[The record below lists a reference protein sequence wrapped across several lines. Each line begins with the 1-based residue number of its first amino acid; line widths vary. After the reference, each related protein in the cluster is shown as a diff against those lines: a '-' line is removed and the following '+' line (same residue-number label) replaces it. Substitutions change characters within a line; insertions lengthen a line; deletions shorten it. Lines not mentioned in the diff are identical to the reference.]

1 MPGRTIFDTLE
12 SEVRTYSRSF
22 PCIVDRA
29 LGVELIDV
37 SGRRYLD
44 FLAGA
49 GSLNYGHN
57 NPVFR
62 RALIDYIERD
72 GIALSLDLHTVAK
85 QRFLET
91 FQEIILKP
99 RGLDYVVQFTGPTG
113 TNAVEA
119 AMKLARKVTGREN
132 VIGFTNAFHGMT
144 LGSLGVTGNSMKRGG
159 AGIGLAGSTSMPYD
173 GYMGDDTDTIELLES
188 MLGDDGSGLEDP
200 AAIIVETIQAEGG
213 INTASFE
220 WLRRLQ
226 EVCRR
231 HEALLIVDDI
241 QVGCGRTGP
250 FFSFEEAGIDPDI
263 ITLSK
268 SLSGYGLPFA
278 ITLMKPE
285 RDVWEPGEHNGTF
298 RGFTPAMAT
307 ATATLNEYWTDDEL
321 TSEVARKALRVEDSL
336 EHLARSH
343 ADLDAAR
350 RGRGLIQGLACR
362 PGVAEK
368 VARVAFENGLLVET
382 SGAASEVVKLLPPLT
397 ISDEA
402 LSDGLELLEDAID
415 VVAEDAAPSL
425 TRAGAAE

>member
-1 MPGRTIFDTLE
+1 VIIQTINRLE
-12 SEVRTYSRSF
+12 SEVRSYVRSWPTVF
-22 PCIVDRA
+22 TTA
-29 LGVELIDV
+29 SGHELRDEDGRSWID
-37 SGRRYLD
+37 
-44 FLAGA
+44 FFAGA
-49 GSLNYGHN
+49 GVLNYGHN
-57 NPVFR
+57 NPKLLETLLAHLTSGAVVH
-62 RALIDYIERD
+62 
-72 GIALSLDLHTVAK
+72 SLDQATATK
-85 QRFLET
+85 EEFLET
-91 FQEIILKP
+91 FEDVILKP
-99 RGLDYVVQFTGPTG
+99 RGMDYKVQFPGPTG

-119 AMKLARKVTGREN
+119 ALKLARKVTGREN